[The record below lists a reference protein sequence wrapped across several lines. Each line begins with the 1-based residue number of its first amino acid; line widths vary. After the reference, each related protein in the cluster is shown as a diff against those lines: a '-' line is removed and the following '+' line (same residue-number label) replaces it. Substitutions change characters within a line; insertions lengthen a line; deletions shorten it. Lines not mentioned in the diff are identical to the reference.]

1 MVTVKRIGVN
11 SAFKVG
17 AMIGLITSI
26 ISGLLFVGL
35 QALFYSA
42 FASLMTSSVTSN
54 VDLSSL
60 NAMTAFG
67 VAGLCIFFVVSVV
80 FSAIAGGIGGVILA
94 FAYNLAARW
103 VGGLEVELDEEPGKR
118 KRAASFDDIYE

>member
-17 AMIGLITSI
+17 AMLGLITSV
-26 ISGLLFVGL
+26 ISGLLFAGL
-35 QALFYSA
+35 QAIFYSA
-42 FASLMTSSVTSN
+42 FAGLVTSSITSD
-54 VDLSSL
+54 VDLSSF

-67 VAGLCIFFVVSVV
+67 VAGLCIFLVVYVV
-80 FSAIAGGIGGVILA
+80 FSAIAGGIGGIILA
-94 FAYNLAARW
+94 FAYNLSARW

-118 KRAASFDDIYE
+118 KRAAFDDIYE